1 MSAAPLRS
9 ATPLGT
15 FGDPPRAAFR
25 PRRWNTRSLGTGL
38 LVVAVLVIVGGMG
51 LVGPAWSAAYQTQ
64 LARLVET
71 SVTAVSIFIAVVA
84 ADELIERGAPS
95 TFTYTVAIVLAALIG
110 AVAGWHLR
118 SAVGMTFAGPRS
130 GGVAGPH
137 LNDAHRVAH
146 QLGIAI
152 VCALVGGLATFV
164 LVSRRTA
171 LAARQRQQE
180 AERARALAQRKTLES
195 QLQAL
200 QARVEPMFLFDTLER
215 IREAYRADAAVGSAM
230 MEDLILYLRAAL
242 PHLREST
249 STLAQE
255 LRLVRAWLDI
265 VGRGA
270 TQWSV
275 DLDAAES
282 VSGARLPALVLLP
295 LVQCAVAGVGA
306 ASMRLRLRVQ
316 ADAGRLSV
324 DLATSNGVFSRGIAG
339 ESRLQQ
345 IDERLRAL
353 YGEEARFEC
362 RASSAG
368 SGSESR
374 IELPLESDEPAT
386 NVLP

>member
-1 MSAAPLRS
+1 
-9 ATPLGT
+9 
-15 FGDPPRAAFR
+15 
-25 PRRWNTRSLGTGL
+25 
-38 LVVAVLVIVGGMG
+38 
-51 LVGPAWSAAYQTQ
+51 
-64 LARLVET
+64 
-71 SVTAVSIFIAVVA
+71 
-84 ADELIERGAPS
+84 
-95 TFTYTVAIVLAALIG
+95 
-110 AVAGWHLR
+110 
-118 SAVGMTFAGPRS
+118 MTFAGPRS
-130 GGVAGPH
+130 GGIAGPH

-215 IREAYRADAAVGSAM
+215 IRAAYREDAAVGSAM

-249 STLAQE
+249 STVAQE

-270 TQWSV
+270 RQWSV
-275 DLDAAES
+275 DLDAAAS
-282 VSGARLPALVLLP
+282 RANARLPALVLLP

-306 ASMRLRLRVQ
+306 APMRLRLRVES
-316 ADAGRLSV
+316 DPDGSGRPR
-324 DLATSNGVFSRGIAG
+324 DQQR
-339 ESRLQQ
+339 RLQPRHRRRAPAPA
-345 IDERLRAL
+345 DRRAAAGVVRRGSALRVPRLER
-353 YGEEARFEC
+353 
-362 RASSAG
+362 
-368 SGSESR
+368 R
-374 IELPLESDEPAT
+374 IRQ
-386 NVLP
+386 